1 MRYGFYSGCS
11 YRSAAGYSESVDAV
25 SRALGIEL
33 REIPDWNCCGATAF
47 FSVDEFKALVL
58 AARNFALAQAH
69 GLEEIVT
76 ICNACYTTFRK
87 AIKVLTGNPQKLARI
102 NKVLAREGL
111 SIERPIAI
119 RHFLDVLYNDVAKE
133 VWFEKR
139 PPNLKDSTV
148 AGYYGCQLTRPW
160 EDLDVP
166 EQPAIL
172 ERFLERL
179 GFVSV
184 EHSAKTLCCGAF
196 HSISYADECRPLI
209 SRIVGE
215 IQFKGADL
223 IATVCPMCQFNLD
236 AGQKMFGLT
245 PVPVPFFTQLAGI
258 ALGLKAA
265 DLGLKKLLI
274 PIKGF

>member
-1 MRYGFYSGCS
+1 MRYGFYPGCS
-11 YRSAAGYSESVDAV
+11 YRSAAGYSESVAAV

-33 REIPDWNCCGATAF
+33 MEIPDWNCCGATAF
-47 FSVDEFKALVL
+47 FSVDEFKALIL
-58 AARNFALAQAH
+58 AARNLALAQAH
-69 GLEEIVT
+69 GLDEIVT

-87 AIKVLTGNPQKLARI
+87 AIKVLTGNPQKLARV
-102 NKVLAREGL
+102 NEVLATEGL
-111 SIERPIAI
+111 SIERTIAV
-119 RHFLDVLYNDVAKE
+119 RHLLDVLYNDVAEE

-139 PPNLKDSTV
+139 PQNLKDYTV

-160 EDLDVP
+160 GDLDVP
-166 EQPAIL
+166 EHPGIL

-179 GFVSV
+179 GFVTV

-209 SRIVGE
+209 SRIVSE

-223 IATVCPMCQFNLD
+223 ITAVCPMCQFNLD
-236 AGQKMFGLT
+236 AGQQMFGLA
-245 PVPVPFFTQLAGI
+245 PLPVPFFTQLAGI